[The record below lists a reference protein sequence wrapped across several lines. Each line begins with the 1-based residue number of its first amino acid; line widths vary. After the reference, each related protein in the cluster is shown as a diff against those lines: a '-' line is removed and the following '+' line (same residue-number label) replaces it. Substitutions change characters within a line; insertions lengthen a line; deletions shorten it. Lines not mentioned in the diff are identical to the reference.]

1 MSGHEGTADTH
12 RLSVQPVQVELVA
25 REVGADN
32 PGDVLAQFAVPV
44 LVRRNETSAPGW
56 TFNYEAMKD
65 DLMRQVKKWALTV
78 NRTQD
83 QRKG

>member
-1 MSGHEGTADTH
+1 MSGHKSTADTH

-44 LVRRNETSAPGW
+44 LVRRNETGAPGW

-83 QRKG
+83 QRKD